1 MTLDDI
7 IAILDKAGTS
17 GRATKQGRQ
26 LASAC
31 IEKRNASTTFVLDN
45 PKGVR
50 IFDDP
55 ISGTP
60 SDLYLLVQNPNGG
73 EIAFWKYDGCFM
85 QRGGKDQRCDLAL
98 MTTRKIAFIEMK
110 LSAYSASLSKILENR
125 ADGLEQLETSYR
137 RLRQEFL
144 DANEKWPFPI
154 VLAYLVTPAHYPNVS
169 PLSQD
174 EIYRFETDLGIELQE
189 ANPITFP

>member
-1 MTLDDI
+1 MMLDEIIQTLDRVT
-7 IAILDKAGTS
+7 TS
-17 GRATKQGRQ
+17 GRNTRDGKQ

-31 IEKRNASTTFVLDN
+31 IEKRNQGTTFVLDS

-50 IFDDP
+50 LFERP
-55 ISGTP
+55 IPETP
-60 SDLYLLVQNPNGG
+60 SKLYLVVENPNGD
-73 EIAFWKYDGCFM
+73 EIGFWKYDGCFI
-85 QRGGKDQRCDLAL
+85 QRGGADRRCDLAL
-98 MTTRKIAFIEMK
+98 LASRKIALVEMK
-110 LSAYSASLSKILENR
+110 LDANSESLSQILHNR
-125 ADGLEQLETSYR
+125 EEGLEQLVESHN
-137 RLRQEFL
+137 RLKKEFSE
-144 DANEKWPFPI
+144 ANEKWPFLI